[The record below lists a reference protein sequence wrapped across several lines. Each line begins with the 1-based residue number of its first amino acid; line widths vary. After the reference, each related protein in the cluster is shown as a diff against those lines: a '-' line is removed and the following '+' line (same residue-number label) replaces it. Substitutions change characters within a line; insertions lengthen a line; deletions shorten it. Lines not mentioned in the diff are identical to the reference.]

1 MRGNI
6 NILVLQ
12 MNNRAAKRSGLS
24 NVLKHDGDK
33 IQRFMVHSFQSQT
46 LWFYFFKLLLQRVCS
61 GSFIRSSTT
70 CSHSA
75 GLYFNAAANISKLTG
90 LTNWQ
95 CIFSS
100 PDQPQ
105 VCSHWS
111 LSQKVVCL
119 FVCFNTAQAL
129 LLIIHMLLVF
139 MASCIAWHSFVL
151 FDFKIFR
158 PEMPAAASQFGPT
171 LTFQAGF
178 LQLTMRAAS
187 VLLLFNK

>member
-24 NVLKHDGDK
+24 DVLKHNGDK
-33 IQRFMVHSFQSQT
+33 IQRFMVHSFQSQM
-46 LWFYFFKLLLQRVCS
+46 LWFYFFKLLLQRVCP

-70 CSHSA
+70 CSRSA

-111 LSQKVVCL
+111 LSQKVVC
-119 FVCFNTAQAL
+119 FNIAQAL

-139 MASCIAWHSFVL
+139 MASCIAWHSYVL

-158 PEMPAAASQFGPT
+158 QEIPAAASQFGPT